1 MTLAKLRQILDELSV
16 ERDGN
21 DDLPVVFFGEREAGE
36 IENDTQTPAFVKR
49 EVEKAISDIFELRG
63 GSL

>member
-36 IENDTQTPAFVKR
+36 IENVHACYSKFGIDVDDRIEFV
-49 EVEKAISDIFELRG
+49 L
-63 GSL
+63 